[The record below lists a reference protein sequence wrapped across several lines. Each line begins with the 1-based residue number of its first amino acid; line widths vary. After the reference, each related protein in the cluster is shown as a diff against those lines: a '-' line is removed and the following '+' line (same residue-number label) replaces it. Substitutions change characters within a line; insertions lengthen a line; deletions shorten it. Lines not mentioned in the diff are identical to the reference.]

1 MVLAALCLWC
11 GPMAASAMVRTPIAS
26 GTASYG
32 NTKVT
37 VDASNASQGYVM
49 VKYKGSNN
57 KIKVQIT
64 KGVTYTYDLNA
75 RDSYEVFPLTEGDG
89 SYSIKVFEN
98 ISGNQYSQAF
108 SQSISVTL
116 ENEFTPFLY
125 PNQYVNF
132 NQSSNAVA
140 VSDQLSAGA
149 ADPMGVVTSLYN
161 YVVDNLTYDYEK
173 AATVQSGYLPN
184 VDVVLA
190 QKKGIC
196 FDYAALM
203 TAMLRSQDIPTK
215 LVVGYTGN
223 LYHAWINVYLDGQGW
238 VDNVIYF
245 DGHDWKLMDPTF
257 ASSGNQ
263 SEEIMK
269 YIGNGSNY
277 QGKYSY

>member
-108 SQSISVTL
+108 SQSINVTL

-125 PNQYVNF
+125 PNQYKSAWKFYSRRSPILMNF
-132 NQSSNAVA
+132 
-140 VSDQLSAGA
+140 
-149 ADPMGVVTSLYN
+149 
-161 YVVDNLTYDYEK
+161 
-173 AATVQSGYLPN
+173 
-184 VDVVLA
+184 
-190 QKKGIC
+190 C
-196 FDYAALM
+196 C
-203 TAMLRSQDIPTK
+203 
-215 LVVGYTGN
+215 
-223 LYHAWINVYLDGQGW
+223 
-238 VDNVIYF
+238 
-245 DGHDWKLMDPTF
+245 
-257 ASSGNQ
+257 
-263 SEEIMK
+263 
-269 YIGNGSNY
+269 
-277 QGKYSY
+277 

>member
-1 MVLAALCLWC
+1 
-11 GPMAASAMVRTPIAS
+11 MVRTPIAS

-108 SQSISVTL
+108 SQSINVTL

-132 NQSSNAVA
+132 NQSSNA
-140 VSDQLSAGA
+140 G
-149 ADPMGVVTSLYN
+149 G
-161 YVVDNLTYDYEK
+161 
-173 AATVQSGYLPN
+173 
-184 VDVVLA
+184 
-190 QKKGIC
+190 
-196 FDYAALM
+196 
-203 TAMLRSQDIPTK
+203 SQRPAFCRRCRPY
-215 LVVGYTGN
+215 GCGN
-223 LYHAWINVYLDGQGW
+223 KHL
-238 VDNVIYF
+238 
-245 DGHDWKLMDPTF
+245 
-257 ASSGNQ
+257 
-263 SEEIMK
+263 
-269 YIGNGSNY
+269 
-277 QGKYSY
+277 